1 MLDQAGDSLQSCV
14 GQVADLYKRKCYLFG
29 SETAPAF
36 AMEHFIESSD
46 SFEIGEVDKAVA
58 LVGAAFRITREVQKV
73 VIVAKLSVNLFR
85 QVLNRVLIGD
95 VLDHESR
102 SGIFSKSFRADDEFS

>member
-1 MLDQAGDSLQSCV
+1 MQSCV
-14 GQVADLYKRKCYLFG
+14 GQVADLYKRKWYLFG

-36 AMEHFIESSD
+36 AVEHFVESSD

-58 LVGAAFRITREVQKV
+58 LVGATFRIAREIQKV
-73 VIVAKLSVNLFR
+73 IIVAKLSVNFFR

-95 VLDHESR
+95 VFDHESR
-102 SGIFSKSFRADDEFS
+102 SRIFAKSFRADDEFS

>member
-1 MLDQAGDSLQSCV
+1 
-14 GQVADLYKRKCYLFG
+14 
-29 SETAPAF
+29 
-36 AMEHFIESSD
+36 
-46 SFEIGEVDKAVA
+46 